1 MARIPTGFAKTT
13 LVLLS
18 ILAVAT
24 GVALVGTIL
33 WTIWTAGHL
42 GIHVN
47 RGGLITHVDP
57 DSPAGRAGVRP
68 GAIVTSVS
76 VNGNLSVTDAP
87 FDSALNL
94 MRAGDEVQLSV
105 ADAVSGQRRD
115 LRVFA
120 SPLPVSQWPV
130 RLWLMLAG
138 LVYLFVGV
146 QVLTSQLSG
155 SKEGRRLGL
164 FALLSA
170 LRTCAVDLS
179 TADVSLE
186 FVSLALTAAVLASQ
200 VQLHSVFPQ
209 RLRSRVAWLISRLH
223 LIIGIAFAGAG
234 LAFALARVPHLLQAY
249 RLIILLFDLASAGI
263 IASSLIAAYRAPI
276 SNRTRVCVRFLVW
289 TLAIIYFLRLVAF
302 LAWSSAP
309 DDALTFWLGRLA
321 LLSQI
326 LIPIAYLF
334 AIQSNDLYT
343 IDLLV
348 NRSSTRILAF
358 ASLFSIHW
366 LMIFAI
372 IRFAGMQIGNSI
384 TLYAIFGASI
394 AVLFVPIQRRFATL
408 VDKLLYGRESTQAL
422 MSQRLANELSQVY
435 EYDHFAHVL
444 TQRLR
449 RLFDADA
456 AELHTQL
463 DDGTWS
469 HTAVGGA
476 HLILDRNELE
486 ALMSW
491 MANRPVQRVKDLTHA
506 ASQLA
511 INRQRLPDDGI
522 FVCFTN
528 DRTPA
533 SRSLLWLGPRP
544 LNDGY
549 LRQDEELLR
558 TVAAAGALALNN
570 IDLQSALVRRSQEL
584 QLLYSELVSV
594 DERVRSQLA
603 QELHDNIMQ
612 DIYGEIYALKV
623 QARLKPDTA
632 PEINRV
638 CARLESVV
646 ESLRALC
653 NGLRPPILNEMGIAA
668 ALRDLASEI
677 QESNPDITVLSA
689 IAEVMPRPSSS
700 VESFLLAA
708 AKIACTNTIRHS
720 GARRLS
726 LKFEDSGAN
735 LVLEIEDDG
744 EGFVPTDSLDRLVR
758 EGHFGLANLYQR
770 ASLVGGTV
778 IVNSAPRLG
787 TTVSVIVS
795 KSHPAYTSAA
805 ADGQT
810 AISSAAPRPL

>member
-1 MARIPTGFAKTT
+1 MARTPTRFAKPT

-24 GVALVGTIL
+24 GVALAGTIL

-42 GIHVN
+42 GIQVN

-57 DSPAGRAGVRP
+57 DSPAGIAGVRP
-68 GAIVTSVS
+68 GDIVTSVS
-76 VNGNLSVTDAP
+76 VNGNLSVTDAL
-87 FDSALNL
+87 FGSAPNL

-105 ADAVSGQRRD
+105 ADAISGQRRD

-120 SPLPVSQWPV
+120 SPLPLSQWPV

-138 LVYLFVGV
+138 LVYLTIGV

-155 SKEGRRLGL
+155 SEEGRRLSL

-186 FVSLALTAAVLASQ
+186 FASLALTAAVLVSQ

-209 RLRSRVAWLISRLH
+209 RLRSRVAWRISRLH
-223 LIIGIAFAGAG
+223 LIIGVAFAGAG
-234 LAFALARVPHLLQAY
+234 VAFALARVPHLLQAY
-249 RLIILLFDLASAGI
+249 RLIILLFDLASAGM
-263 IASSLIAAYRAPI
+263 IASSLIAAHRVPI

-289 TLAIIYFLRLVAF
+289 TLAIIHLLRLVAF
-302 LAWSSAP
+302 LAWLSAT

-334 AIQSNDLYT
+334 AIQLNDLYT

-358 ASLFSIHW
+358 ASLFSIYW

-449 RLFDADA
+449 RLFAADV

-469 HTAVGGA
+469 RTAVGGA

-491 MANRPVQRVKDLTHA
+491 MANRPVQRAKDLTRA

-511 INRQRLPDDGI
+511 INRQRLPNNGI

-570 IDLQSALVRRSQEL
+570 IDLQSALARRSQEL

-594 DERVRSQLA
+594 DE
-603 QELHDNIMQ
+603 
-612 DIYGEIYALKV
+612 
-623 QARLKPDTA
+623 RLKPDTA

-646 ESLRALC
+646 ENLRALC

-689 IAEVMPRPSSS
+689 IAEVVPRPSNS

-720 GARRLS
+720 GARHLS
-726 LKFEDSGAN
+726 LKLKDSGAN

-744 EGFVPTDSLDRLVR
+744 KGFVPTESLDRLVR

-805 ADGQT
+805 ADGHT